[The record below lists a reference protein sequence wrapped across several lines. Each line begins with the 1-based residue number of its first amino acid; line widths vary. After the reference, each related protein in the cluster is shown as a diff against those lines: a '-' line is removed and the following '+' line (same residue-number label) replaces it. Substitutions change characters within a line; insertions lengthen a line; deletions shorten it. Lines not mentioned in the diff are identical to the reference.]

1 VEIVQGRSTELRY
14 TLNGSDPGPASP
26 RYTGPFTLRSGTD
39 LRVRAY
45 EGGAAVGPVVTAP
58 FRKVAGLAPV
68 AVKGAVP
75 GVSFSYYEDNA
86 VRPLRRSIE
95 PAPGPDALKP
105 VATGTLPDLSLRPAR
120 REEQWT
126 IQYRGYLRVPRTGVY
141 TITTEANDGV
151 KLWVGDRVVIDAI
164 SYSPAVVENAGSAA
178 LRAGLHPFTLGF
190 LQMHGAAALDV
201 YIEGPGL
208 PRQRLPASMLFRAPS
223 ARVVKVP

>member
-1 VEIVQGRSTELRY
+1 
-14 TLNGSDPGPASP
+14 
-26 RYTGPFTLRSGTD
+26 
-39 LRVRAY
+39 
-45 EGGAAVGPVVTAP
+45 
-58 FRKVAGLAPV
+58 
-68 AVKGAVP
+68 VKGAVP
-75 GVSFSYYEDNA
+75 GVAFAYYEDNA

-105 VATGTLPDLSLRPAR
+105 VATGILPNLSLRPAR

-126 IQYRGYLRVPRTGVY
+126 IQYRGYLRVPQAGVY

-164 SYSPAVVENAGSAA
+164 SYSPAIVENAGSAA
-178 LRAGLHPFTLGF
+178 LQAGLHPFTLGF
-190 LQMHGAAALDV
+190 LQMHGVAALDV

-223 ARVVKVP
+223 ARAARIP